1 MSLYKHGERY
11 SRLYAIWCHMKAR
24 CCNSNNHAY
33 NLYGGRGITIC
44 DEWKNNY
51 SAFKDWAINNG
62 YKDNLTI
69 DRIDVNGN
77 YEPKNCKWATRK
89 EQANN
94 TRTNRYITYNNE
106 THTLAEWSDIT
117 GIQRDV
123 IKSRIEKGWNLDDVF
138 SKKVQ
143 HSNRRY
149 YTYNGETHNLTEWSK
164 KVNINYATLI
174 KRLKKGLDI
183 EQALTKPIQLDYRRA

>member
-1 MSLYKHGERY
+1 MYKHGERN
-11 SRLYAIWCHMKAR
+11 SRLYTIWCRMKQR
-24 CCNSNNHAY
+24 CFDTKIECYKN
-33 NLYGGRGITIC
+33 YGGRGITIC

-51 SAFKDWAINNG
+51 SAFKEWAINNG
-62 YKDNLTI
+62 YKDDLTI

-77 YEPKNCKWATRK
+77 YEPNNCKWATRK

-94 TRTNRYITYNNE
+94 TRTNRNITYNNE

-123 IKSRIEKGWNLDDVF
+123 IKSRIEKGWSLDNVF
-138 SKKVQ
+138 SKGVR
-143 HSNRRY
+143 HSSRRY
-149 YTYNGETHNLTEWSK
+149 YTYNGETHNLTEWAK
-164 KVNINYATLI
+164 KMNINYATLI

-183 EQALTKPIQLDYRRA
+183 EQALTKPLQLEYQRT